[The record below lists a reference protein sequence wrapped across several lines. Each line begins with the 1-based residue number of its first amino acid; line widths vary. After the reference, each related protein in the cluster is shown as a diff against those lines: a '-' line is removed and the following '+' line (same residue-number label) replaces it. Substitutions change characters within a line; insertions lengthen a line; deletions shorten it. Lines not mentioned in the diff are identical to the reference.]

1 MDAWLHLHEKIDEKC
16 GNSVVKLGDG
26 LHVDDG
32 DGALLAPDDA
42 ATGAVNTRSPHSV
55 TLSPKH

>member
-1 MDAWLHLHEKIDEKC
+1 MDAWLHLHERIDEKC

-42 ATGAVNTRSPHSV
+42 ATGAVNT
-55 TLSPKH
+55 